1 MKRLV
6 FKSFSVLIDALG
18 CYLAVAVFLHESAVA
33 GILLVVA
40 LKALAFLGLLY
51 AETLALAVAIDALEA
66 VAVGV
71 VNHHVAVYM
80 SLSELALVD
89 VAVLLG
95 QLAPAV
101 LQVVLPGTYV
111 DVAVLPDESTLS
123 RTLTVEKLSGVFRAV
138 G

>member
-1 MKRLV
+1 M
-6 FKSFSVLIDALG
+6 
-18 CYLAVAVFLHESAVA
+18 
-33 GILLVVA
+33 
-40 LKALAFLGLLY
+40 
-51 AETLALAVAIDALEA
+51 T
-66 VAVGV
+66 
-71 VNHHVAVYM
+71 
-80 SLSELALVD
+80 LSELALVD

-111 DVAVLPDESTLS
+111 DITVLPDEGTLS